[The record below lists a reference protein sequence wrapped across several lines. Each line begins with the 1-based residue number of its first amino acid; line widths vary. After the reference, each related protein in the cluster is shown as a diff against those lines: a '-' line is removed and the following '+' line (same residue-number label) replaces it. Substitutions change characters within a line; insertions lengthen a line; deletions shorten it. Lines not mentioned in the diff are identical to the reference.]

1 MATVYIRGEA
11 SQYDNYRRAVEAAG
25 GRVRF
30 GGAPEGCGALL
41 LPGGGDVEPWR
52 YGRGNTASRGLE
64 PERDTAELMLLERFI
79 AAGKPVLGICRGIQI
94 INVFF
99 GGTLCQDLPG
109 HAAADGKDSFHA
121 VCTVR
126 SPLLAVCG
134 PVCRV
139 NSAHHQA
146 VDALGRGLRAIQWAE
161 DGTVEALCHDCLPIW
176 GVQWHPERLP
186 GELGER
192 LFQAFLGLCS

>member
-1 MATVYIRGEA
+1 M
-11 SQYDNYRRAVEAAG
+11 
-25 GRVRF
+25 
-30 GGAPEGCGALL
+30 
-41 LPGGGDVEPWR
+41 
-52 YGRGNTASRGLE
+52 
-64 PERDTAELMLLERFI
+64 
-79 AAGKPVLGICRGIQI
+79 
-94 INVFF
+94 
-99 GGTLCQDLPG
+99 PG